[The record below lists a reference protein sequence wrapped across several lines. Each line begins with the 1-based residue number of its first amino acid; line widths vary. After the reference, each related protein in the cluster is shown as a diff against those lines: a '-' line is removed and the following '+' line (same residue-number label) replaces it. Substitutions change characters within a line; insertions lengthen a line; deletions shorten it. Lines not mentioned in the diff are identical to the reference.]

1 MASFYAGQDVQGNQ
15 GLLGSIL
22 SNSMCSNAGGAS
34 RNKYLAMPTKRS
46 GGMRRE
52 EIQLGGHDF
61 AEDFRSVG
69 K

>member
-1 MASFYAGQDVQGNQ
+1 MCRVTKVSWETSFLIACAPMPV
-15 GLLGSIL
+15 
-22 SNSMCSNAGGAS
+22 GAS
-34 RNKYLAMPTKRS
+34 RNKYLVMPTKRS

-69 K
+69 SK